1 MDGAVVEAIDAGLL
15 ILRVCLGL
23 TMAAHGYGKLF
34 RGGRIPGT
42 AGWFESIGMRP
53 GTANAWLASITEVA
67 AGIAFALG
75 LLTPFAAAAFVSLM
89 FVATWT
95 VHRGKGFFVVSGG
108 WEYNLVLA
116 VGAIAVAI
124 TGAGVA
130 SLDNLIFGDNILTG
144 WAGGLIALV
153 GGLIAAGALLA
164 AVYRPE
170 PAKVS
175 VDAS

>member
-1 MDGAVVEAIDAGLL
+1 MNAIDAGLL
-15 ILRVCLGL
+15 ILRICLGL

-53 GTANAWLASITEVA
+53 GSVNAWLAAIAEVA
-67 AGIAFALG
+67 AGVALALG
-75 LLTPFAAAAFVSLM
+75 LFTPFAAAAFVSLM
-89 FVATWT
+89 FVAAWT
-95 VHRGKGFFVVSGG
+95 VHRGKGFFIVSDG

-116 VGAIAVAI
+116 VGAIAVAVAGP
-124 TGAGVA
+124 GAA
-130 SLDNLIFGDNILTG
+130 SLDHLLFGDNLLAG

-153 GGLIAAGALLA
+153 GGLAAAGGLLA
-164 AVYRPE
+164 VAYRPV

-175 VDAS
+175 VDAV